1 MNIDAAPNVPLPPT
15 DDGLTDWLDQPGPSL
30 SDRSKWPYLAN
41 PQAPGL
47 RNGRE
52 TGAWICGHLF
62 GRQMHGERGLR
73 CVVLQEHLDG
83 AITALV
89 AAGCT
94 VQKCHD
100 IAQHPEV
107 DEGPSRSV
115 IDVWA

>member
-1 MNIDAAPNVPLPPT
+1 MSDAPVSVT
-15 DDGLTDWLDQPGPSL
+15 DDGLVDWLDSPGPS
-30 SDRSKWPYLAN
+30 RSERDLWPYLAS
-41 PQAPGL
+41 QSPGL

-73 CVVLQEHLDG
+73 CEVLQDHLDG

-89 AAGCT
+89 AGGVT
-94 VQKCHD
+94 VQKCYD
-100 IAQHPEV
+100 RAQHPDV
-107 DEGPSRSV
+107 DEGPARSV